1 VHQQHAIAHLE
12 ALSHL
17 LAIAH
22 LEELSHLLVV
32 VVVVVIGVI
41 VGGASTERA
50 GLERLARLLRAG
62 LTTLALHLLR
72 LPPLPLLL
80 SHLVHLLPAVL
91 VKREQHA
98 PLGGVDAAPLQ
109 VVLLQSS

>member
-22 LEELSHLLVV
+22 LEELSHLL